1 MSQEN
6 VDTVRRAHAAWEA
19 DDLEGF
25 LGELHPYVEWHA
37 SIERALEGQG
47 ATYHGHREVR
57 RGWAEYRG
65 EALGRLA
72 IHAEETRDLG
82 DSVLLL
88 GRFTVTGR
96 ASTIVL
102 DTEFGQLITFRD
114 GKIATSHDYMSH
126 ADALEAAGLSE

>member
-1 MSQEN
+1 MSLEN
-6 VDTVRRAHAAWEA
+6 VETVRRAHAAWES

-25 LGELHPYVEWHA
+25 LRELHPYVEWHA

-47 ATYHGHREVR
+47 VTYRGHREVR

-72 IHAEETRDLG
+72 IHIDEIRDLG
-82 DSVLLL
+82 ESVLLL

-96 ASTIVL
+96 ASTIML
-102 DTEFGQLITFRD
+102 DTEFGQVITLRD

-126 ADALEAAGLSE
+126 ADALDAAGLSE